1 MYIRTGISDFHKL
14 TAINLKSQKAPPKRK
29 LYRDYKAFDENS
41 FNNDL
46 KIKLDVI
53 KILDYSS
60 FEDTLI
66 NVLNTHT
73 PVKTKIIK
81 ANNHEFM
88 TKALRKAIMTR
99 SKLKNVY
106 LENQNTTN
114 WNNFKYQRNF
124 CTNLLRKA
132 KFDYF
137 HNLTVKDLKTII
149 KNSGKKSNL
158 SFHTKV

>member
-88 TKALRKAIMTR
+88 TKALR
-99 SKLKNVY
+99 
-106 LENQNTTN
+106 
-114 WNNFKYQRNF
+114 
-124 CTNLLRKA
+124 
-132 KFDYF
+132 
-137 HNLTVKDLKTII
+137 
-149 KNSGKKSNL
+149 
-158 SFHTKV
+158 